1 MKKIADFIVNKRFL
15 VLGVMVALCLVC
27 CMMIPKVV
35 INTDMTKYLPEDS
48 SMGQGMALMEK
59 EFPDT
64 KMPST
69 IRVMFKNLS
78 EVDKSNVKNKLEN
91 IEYVDSVTYN
101 PDINDKDGY
110 SLFTVS
116 TSYAYSTP
124 EEMAIESD
132 ITSGFNGY
140 EMVMKN
146 DNATGANL
154 PMWVIGLAFGLLML
168 VLIVMTSSWFEP
180 VLFLA
185 TIGVAVGLNMGSN
198 IMFPTVSQMTFSISA
213 ILQVVLSMDYSI
225 ILMNRYRQE
234 KATAPDKYTAMKE
247 ALRNSFSSVASS
259 GMTTVIGLLMLVF
272 MSFTIGLDLGLVLA
286 KGVLLSMLCVFTV
299 LPVLI
304 LIFDKV
310 IEKSS
315 KKELH
320 IPFGKVATFGYKAR
334 KIIAIVFVIV
344 FVGTYFLQN
353 ITQITYTI
361 STEDE
366 IAEIFP
372 TSNPVVLIY
381 NNEDEEKIAPI
392 GDKISGH
399 KNVNSVLGYT
409 TTLGKSF
416 TANEMVAMID
426 TMGADMGIDASL
438 LSVLY
443 YDKLGDKSQTLTVN
457 EVLTFV
463 KESVLPNE
471 MFSSFIDE
479 GMKDNMG
486 LMDKF
491 IKKENLT
498 SPMNAKELADFL
510 SMNEDDIKKIF
521 MLYFAEKGG
530 VDTGRMTLP
539 VFADFI
545 INEVATNEMYASF
558 FDENTKSQL
567 GTLEDFCDVKAITKP
582 LTSDELAT
590 KLGVDKDKMQLL
602 FAYYYSSVDSYTPA
616 KMTVTTFVDF
626 IKNDILSN
634 DMFKSYFDE
643 ETASQITMLSQFANK
658 EAVQKQMT
666 AKELSSVLGI
676 EESLVESLF
685 TLKFVFA
692 KDKTMSIEEMVDFVL
707 EDVAANPLFASQID
721 EEMIPMLQLMQKIID
736 NVVSGEKLSCKEMA
750 NMLSMKESDLKI
762 IYSVYDFTKNSP
774 DKKLSLETVVN
785 FLAENKD
792 MFAGMMEKEQ
802 LSLIE
807 TGKAFING
815 AVSGKAYSYQGIAD
829 LVGMDSAQLRQLFL
843 LYKTEHGDTSSW
855 KISVQNFIDFILS
868 DVVTNKDFAGYFDK
882 ETESMLGTAD
892 VIIDSVISDKKY
904 SSAELAGL
912 LEGFSDQLNENTVS
926 LLYLY
931 YSALNSS
938 NKEWSLTIE
947 ELFDHLYNNML
958 DDPRFT
964 GMIDEGMKEQ
974 ILGAKTQLDDGLKQ
988 MKGKNY
994 SLMMIDTSLPLEDEV
1009 TTEFIE
1015 NLIKDCDESLEK
1027 DYYLI
1032 GNSPMSYE
1040 MQQSFDKELLFI
1052 TLLTAIAIFLV
1063 VAITFRSISIPL
1075 ILVLLVQSGVYITVA
1090 VSGFLGYSVYYL
1102 ALLVVQCILMGATID
1117 YGILFTNYY
1126 RENRRTMSIRDAI
1139 NAAYDG
1145 STHTIFTSGLIMVFV
1160 TGVIGFA
1167 PVDPTIAQ
1175 ICQTIAIG
1183 AAAAILLILF
1193 MLPGLLAAFDKLT
1206 SKDKS
1211 KKKQN
1216 NKEGAMK

>member
-1 MKKIADFIVNKRFL
+1 MKKIADFIINKRYI
-15 VLGVMVALCLVC
+15 VLGVMLALCLVC
-27 CMMIPKVV
+27 CALIPKVNV
-35 INTDMTKYLPEDS
+35 NTDMTKYLPEDS
-48 SMGQGMALMEK
+48 SMGQGMALMAE
-59 EFPDT
+59 ELPDT

-69 IRVMFKNLS
+69 IRVMFKDLTDV
-78 EVDKSNVKNKLEN
+78 EKSNVKNKLEN
-91 IEYVDSVTYN
+91 IEYVDSVAYN
-101 PDINDKDGY
+101 PDTNEKDGY

-116 TSYAYSTP
+116 TSYAYSTT

-132 ITSGFNGY
+132 ITSTFSDY

-154 PMWVIGLAFGLLML
+154 PMWVIFLAFGLLMV
-168 VLIVMTSSWFEP
+168 VLITMCSSWFEP

-185 TIGVAVGLNMGSN
+185 TIGVAVGINMGSN
-198 IMFPTVSQMTFSISA
+198 IMFPSVSQMTFSIAS

-234 KATAPDKYTAMKE
+234 KVTAPDKYAAMKE
-247 ALRNSFSSVASS
+247 ALKNSFSSVASS

-286 KGVLLSMLCVFTV
+286 KGVLVSMACVFTV
-299 LPVLI
+299 LPVLV
-304 LIFDKV
+304 LIFDKIV
-310 IEKSS
+310 EKSS

-320 IPFGKVATFGYKAR
+320 IPFGKVSTFGYKAR
-334 KIIAIVFVIV
+334 KIIAVVFVVV

-366 IAEIFP
+366 IAEVFP

-381 NNEDEEKIAPI
+381 NNKDEKQIASI
-392 GDKISGH
+392 GDKLSAH
-399 KNVNSVLGYT
+399 KKVNSVLGYT

-416 TANEMVAMID
+416 TANGMVSMID

-443 YDKLGDKSQTLTVN
+443 YDKWGNTDKKLTAG
-457 EVLTFV
+457 EVLKFV
-463 KESVLPNE
+463 KDSVLPNE

-479 GMKDNMG
+479 SMKENMG
-486 LMDKF
+486 MIDSLTE
-491 IKKENLT
+491 KENLT
-498 SPMNAKELADFL
+498 SPMTAKEIAELFG
-510 SMNEDDIKKIF
+510 MNEDEIKQIF

-530 VDTGRMTLP
+530 VDTGRMTLS
-539 VFADFI
+539 VFADFVV
-545 INEVATNEMYASF
+545 NEVATNEMYASF

-567 GTLEDFCDVKAITKP
+567 GMLKEFCDVSSITKP
-582 LTSDELAT
+582 SSSDELAS
-590 KLGVDKDKMQLL
+590 KLGIEKDLMKLL
-602 FAYYYSSVDSYTPA
+602 FAYYYSTDSSYVPE
-616 KMTVTTFVDF
+616 KMKVETFVGF
-626 IKNDILSN
+626 IESDILSN

-643 ETASQITMLSQFANK
+643 ETASQITMLSQFTSK

-666 AKELSSVLGI
+666 AAELSEVLGI
-676 EESLVESLF
+676 EKNLVETVF
-685 TLKFVFA
+685 TLKFGSSRN
-692 KDKTMSIEEMVDFVL
+692 KTMSLEEMVDFIVD
-707 EDVAANPLFASQID
+707 DVASNPLFASQID
-721 EEMIPMLQLMQKIID
+721 GEILPLVQTMQKIID
-736 NVVSGEKLSCKEMA
+736 NVVAGKKLSCGEMA
-750 NMLSMKESDLKI
+750 EMLSMPESDIKI

-774 DKKLSLETVVN
+774 DKKLSLQTVVN
-785 FLAENKD
+785 FLSENKD
-792 MFAGMMEKEQ
+792 MFAGMADEEQ
-802 LSLIE
+802 MALIE
-807 TGKAFING
+807 TGVAFING
-815 AVSGKAYSYQGIAD
+815 AVSGKSFTPEEIAEII
-829 LVGMDSAQLRQLFL
+829 GMDSAQLRQLFL
-843 LYKTEHGDTSSW
+843 LYKTEHGNTSSW
-855 KISVQNFIDFILS
+855 KISVQNFVKFILS
-868 DVVTNKDFAGYFDK
+868 DIITNKDFASYFDE
-882 ETESMLGTAD
+882 ETSSMLITAEK
-892 VIIDSVISDKKY
+892 VIDAVVSGKEYTSD
-904 SSAELAGL
+904 ELAEMMG
-912 LEGFSDQLNENTVS
+912 GFSDKLDKNTMS

-931 YSALNSS
+931 YLALNESDK
-938 NKEWSLTIE
+938 NWSLTIE

-958 DDPRFT
+958 NDPRLS
-964 GMIDEGMKEQ
+964 GLIDKDMKAQ
-974 ILGAKTQLDDGLKQ
+974 ILGAKTQLEDGLKQ
-988 MKGKNY
+988 MKGDKY
-994 SLMMIDTSLPLEDEV
+994 SLLMIDTSLPLEGDE

-1015 NLIKDCDESLEK
+1015 TLVKDCDASLEN
-1027 DYYLI
+1027 DYYLV

-1090 VSGFLGYSVYYL
+1090 VSGLLGYDVYYL

-1126 RENRRTMSIRDAI
+1126 RENRKTMSIRDAI

-1183 AAAAILLILF
+1183 ATAAILLILF
-1193 MLPGLLAAFDKLT
+1193 MLPGLLATFDKLT
-1206 SKDKS
+1206 SKDKKH
-1211 KKKQN
+1211 KKS
-1216 NKEGAMK
+1216 E